1 MQKALTNLKV
11 IEYGN
16 YISAPYCTKLL
27 AGLGA
32 EVIKIEKPGVGDESR
47 SHGPFP
53 NDIPDSEKSGL
64 FLFLNTNKLDIT
76 LNLETITGRN
86 IFLKLIGEAD
96 IFVENNYPENLK
108 KLGLDY
114 TELQKINPRLIMASI
129 TPFGQTGPYKDYK
142 AYDINSCASGGMS
155 VGVGDPSVSH

>member
-1 MQKALTNLKV
+1 MQKALSGLKV

-32 EVIKIEKPGVGDESR
+32 EVLKIEKPGNGDESR

-53 NDIPDSEKSGL
+53 DDIPDSEKSGL

-76 LNLETITGRN
+76 LNLDTTTGRN
-86 IFLKLIGEAD
+86 IFYRLIGEAD
-96 IFVENNYPENLK
+96 IFVEK
-108 KLGLDY
+108 K
-114 TELQKINPRLIMASI
+114 
-129 TPFGQTGPYKDYK
+129 
-142 AYDINSCASGGMS
+142 
-155 VGVGDPSVSH
+155 